1 MHDEAFAPS
10 PCSHARASVF
20 RDLVRSSAGS
30 EGRRKWFSKVA
41 VVFSRGVHIHLLLPW
56 VWWHS
61 AFRVGILIVARP
73 VFCSA
78 ASCAMVEAVDGT
90 DVDLKQTEAVLVE
103 DGEFAEQPGM
113 VEAIQSDTETP
124 PKKLKTGEHFS
135 EEDSQTLIHEYLC
148 RNILGTDSSHASGSK
163 LDQFYQCLHTSVP
176 SRSGTDV
183 CYAAWQSI
191 SKGCPSKGNVHVEFL
206 NLFAKDCSAQLLC

>member
-1 MHDEAFAPS
+1 MCTMRPS
-10 PCSHARASVF
+10 HLHRVPTLEPQFSETLRGVPRAAK
-20 RDLVRSSAGS
+20 AGAS
-30 EGRRKWFSKVA
+30 GSQRWRLF
-41 VVFSRGVHIHLLLPW
+41 FSRGVHIHLLLPW

-61 AFRVGILIVARP
+61 AFRVEILIVARP

-78 ASCAMVEAVDGT
+78 AFCAMVEAVDGT

-135 EEDSQTLIHEYLC
+135 EEDSQTLIHEYL
-148 RNILGTDSSHASGSK
+148 GTDSSHASGSK

-206 NLFAKDCSAQLLC
+206 NLFAKDCSAFVLRRS